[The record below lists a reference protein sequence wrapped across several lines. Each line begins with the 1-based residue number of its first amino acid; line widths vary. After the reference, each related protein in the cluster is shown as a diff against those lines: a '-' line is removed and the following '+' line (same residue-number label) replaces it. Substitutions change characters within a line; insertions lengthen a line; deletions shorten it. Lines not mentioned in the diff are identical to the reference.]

1 MGEWYFIRW
10 KMFLLAA
17 GFANPI
23 AFVLVQAAITACIQ
37 MGTATRPTCAATG
50 GTKGVADTVAH
61 LLAKLA
67 QGCPASALV
76 FGIVHQI

>member
-10 KMFLLAA
+10 KMILLAA
-17 GFANPI
+17 GFASPI

-37 MGTATRPTCAATG
+37 MG

-76 FGIVHQI
+76 FCIVH